1 MNVVDASVLVD
12 FVLGAGSEAS
22 DELLGLFRIGSAV
35 IAPDLVDVEVGQ
47 AIRRMELA
55 GHVDW
60 PHSLLMLAD
69 LESAPIR
76 RYPMRQLVSRAFD
89 FRHRLTV
96 YDGVYLALAER
107 VEATLL
113 TGDSALASMP
123 EIDVDVR
130 LLATS
135 T

>member
-12 FVLGAGSEAS
+12 FVLGAGSEAG
-22 DELLGLFRIGSAV
+22 DELVALFRTGSTI
-35 IAPDLVDVEVGQ
+35 IAPDLVDAEVGQ
-47 AIRRMELA
+47 AIRRMEMTGEVEWPLA
-55 GHVDW
+55 
-60 PHSLLMLAD
+60 LLMLAD
-69 LESAPIR
+69 LEAAPVR
-76 RYPMRQLVSRAFD
+76 RYPMRRLVSRAFD

-107 VEATLL
+107 SNATLL
-113 TGDSALASMP
+113 TGDTALARMP
-123 EIDVDVR
+123 EVDVEVR